1 LNLLGQGPHDTSKIN
16 LSSFEA
22 MMETSI
28 DISNQKPKE
37 LTVKMI
43 MAASKIISRAAALAR
58 VSTRLCLAPR
68 LRIVG
73 WRVPGATGGQDE
85 GD

>member
-1 LNLLGQGPHDTSKIN
+1 
-16 LSSFEA
+16 
-22 MMETSI
+22 METSI

-58 VSTRLCLAPR
+58 VSARLFWPQGC
-68 LRIVG
+68 G
-73 WRVPGATGGQDE
+73 
-85 GD
+85 